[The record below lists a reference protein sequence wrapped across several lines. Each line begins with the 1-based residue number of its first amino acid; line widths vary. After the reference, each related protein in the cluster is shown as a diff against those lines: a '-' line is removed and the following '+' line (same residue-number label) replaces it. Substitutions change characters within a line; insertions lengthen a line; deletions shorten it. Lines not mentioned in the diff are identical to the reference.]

1 MSKDNE
7 FDPETTNLV
16 LGPINKPRW
25 IYSCAKQ
32 MMDRIKKLKILRFK
46 VSFFVIFNIKG
57 MEFKG

>member
-16 LGPINKPRW
+16 LGPITSFRW

-32 MMDRIKKLKILRFK
+32 MMDRHPCIWTR
-46 VSFFVIFNIKG
+46 
-57 MEFKG
+57 ERT